1 MSLTPVVA
9 TFALVA
15 VVFILAGMAL
25 GRWTDWHGGPEDGGP
40 AASPARPWWKGALRA
55 VWLPAA
61 IEAAMLTLLAAL
73 WFASLGHG
81 GWPTLFLLLGAM
93 AAGGDGWWRQRRLGG
108 SRGDGL
114 KLVAISLVKY
124 LIAGG
129 LCAWRLS

>member
-1 MSLTPVVA
+1 MSLTPVVV

-15 VVFILAGMAL
+15 VVFVIAGMAL
-25 GRWTDWHGGPEDGGP
+25 GRWTDGPGDPEREDPAGSP
-40 AASPARPWWKGALRA
+40 AAPWWREALRA

-61 IEAAMLTLLAAL
+61 IEAAALTLLAAL

-81 GWPTLFLLLGAM
+81 GWPTLFLLLGAV
-93 AAGGDGWWRQRRLGG
+93 AAGGDGWWRQRRLGV